1 MTTNTTAGNGV
12 FVVNGL
18 FDVLVGSNTTLASTV
33 NFTGPLFLEIRVGNE
48 TLETLS
54 PRMALNP
61 APYAFTAHR
70 LSTSTA
76 INETIAS
83 LVKSGTGAGDVASI
97 SNAGTGLALLVT
109 QTGAASAI
117 NVTQPSNNAGIA
129 LSKTGNGAGAVLDVT
144 GNSGTGADI
153 KALATFNVTNGAVQ
167 AVSYTGLATAPSFIG
182 NGSSLQSLNAGNIVN
197 GTLGDRL
204 SGTYAGAVNLT
215 GTSSTFTGI
224 NFTSSATAP
233 GFIGNGSSLASLD
246 ATRLVNGTVA
256 GGLLSGSYTGAVNFT
271 GTSSTFTG
279 INFTSSAT
287 APGFI
292 GNGSS
297 LASLD
302 ATRLVNGTV
311 AASVI
316 GWTTAYAF
324 NGSSVTSLD
333 ATRLVNGTVAGG
345 LLSGSY
351 TGAVNFTGTS
361 STFTGINFTSSA
373 TAPGFIGNGSSLAS
387 LDAGNIV
394 NGTLGDRL
402 SGTYAGAVNFTG
414 TSSTFT
420 GINFTSSATAPGFIG
435 NGSSLASLDATRLV
449 NGTVAGGLLSGSY
462 TGAVNFTGTSS
473 TFTGINFTSSATAPG
488 FIGNG
493 SSLAS
498 LDATR

>member
-1 MTTNTTAGNGV
+1 MNVKFALPVFALLLLPLVGADFNYVLPLQGRLVNSTGSVLNGTFNLSFYLFQAASGGTELWNENMTTNTTAGNGV

-117 NVTQPSNNAGIA
+117 NVTQSSNNSGIA
-129 LSKTGNGAGAVLDVT
+129 LSKTGTGAGAVLDVT

-182 NGSSLQSLNAGNIVN
+182 NGSSLASLNAGNIVN

-311 AASVI
+311 A
-316 GWTTAYAF
+316 
-324 NGSSVTSLD
+324 
-333 ATRLVNGTVAGG
+333 GG

-351 TGAVNFTGTS
+351 TGALVFEGGTNNYSGKIATIESLATWENKSIGVFNQSGAAPALLIQSLNNGTGTVV
-361 STFTGINFTSSA
+361 INK
-373 TAPGFIGNGSSLAS
+373 
-387 LDAGNIV
+387 
-394 NGTLGDRL
+394 
-402 SGTYAGAVNFTG
+402 TG
-414 TSSTFT
+414 T
-420 GINFTSSATAPGFIG
+420 
-435 NGSSLASLDATRLV
+435 GSGDVL
-449 NGTVAGGLLSGSY
+449 
-462 TGAVNFTGTSS
+462 
-473 TFTGINFTSSATAPG
+473 
-488 FIGNG
+488 
-493 SSLAS
+493 
-498 LDATR
+498 